1 MLGPFPQ
8 GQEGEG
14 DGEPVLEGP
23 LTKGQ
28 FTPISRLPWGNVLRG
43 SEEETLRASLKGIA
57 GGTSAASLGGRQT
70 PAQAFV

>member
-28 FTPISRLPWGNVLRG
+28 FTPISRLP
-43 SEEETLRASLKGIA
+43 
-57 GGTSAASLGGRQT
+57 LGKRIEG
-70 PAQAFV
+70 F